1 MVRATTDCTV
11 YLVAKRDFLQ
21 WLKEDPGFSF
31 FLLKRMSEKLLD
43 NSDRMTRLSLLTM
56 RERYLLSIYN
66 HHHACDLDSLSKA
79 RIAEEICAPIRSLN
93 RLVAENRELVS
104 YGASGFQIVNEEQI
118 RDVCEGLQDMLLLHT
133 RS

>member
-1 MVRATTDCTV
+1 
-11 YLVAKRDFLQ
+11 
-21 WLKEDPGFSF
+21 
-31 FLLKRMSEKLLD
+31 MSEKLLD

-66 HHHACDLDSLSKA
+66 HLNACDLASLTKA

-93 RLVAENRELVS
+93 RLVAQNRELVS
-104 YGASGFQIVNEEQI
+104 YGASGFQIVHEEQLI
-118 RDVCEGLQDMLLLHT
+118 EICEGLQDMLLEHT